1 MKKVLFGMMVW
12 QVEVLLSVTF
22 TGDAF
27 AEKTA
32 FVTVRPTLCWPAPE
46 KVGVMLCVLAA
57 MGEVAV
63 KVHGGALFVQP
74 PLIAGC
80 GTLNGN
86 VNASAVS
93 MPAQEPGS
101 GVSDLST
108 KCTR

>member
-32 FVTVRPTLCWPAPE
+32 FVTVRPTLCSPAPE

-57 MGEVAV
+57 MGVPSMVHAYVQPSATGSTAAFSEVAV
-63 KVHGGALFVQP
+63 KDRKS
-74 PLIAGC
+74 
-80 GTLNGN
+80 TRLN
-86 VNASAVS
+86 SSHVS
-93 MPAQEPGS
+93 ES
-101 GVSDLST
+101 
-108 KCTR
+108 R